1 MICGKLMNL
10 RPEEIMKRIVFA
22 TLFFALGSAIFF
34 AAFAS
39 AATPVIPVLLVDG
52 QAGGTYHNWRLT
64 TQVLKKEL
72 EETGRFQVTVATSPE
87 FGGDFSNF
95 KPKFNDY
102 KAIVWNYDAPDWPAD
117 LRTQLEEYV
126 KNGGGLVIVHGA
138 DNAFPDWRDY
148 NLMTGVG
155 GWRNRSE
162 KSGPY
167 WYFKDGK
174 LVSDTSP
181 GPAGSHGARLPFQV
195 VTREAEHP
203 IMKGLPT
210 VWMHGADELYAT
222 LRGPGEN
229 LTVLATA
236 HSDPANK
243 GTDRDEPMLMVVTY
257 GKGRVFHTTLGHD
270 VAALSCVGF
279 MTTYQR
285 GTEWAATGKVTQ
297 KVPSSFPTA
306 ETVSFRVD
314 LAKMDPAFVANAAT
328 APPPAASTTSSLQK
342 EAAVVK
348 HASGPFEVKL
358 NPQTPDGVFEN
369 ATTGRMTI
377 DKQFHGD
384 LEATSKGQMLTAMT
398 DIKGSAGYVGIERVT
413 GTLHG
418 RSGSFALQHSGTMN
432 RGVPELSVTVVPDS
446 GTGQLVGLTGKMK
459 INIVDGKHSYDFE
472 YTLPDAQ

>member
-1 MICGKLMNL
+1 
-10 RPEEIMKRIVFA
+10 MKRIVR
-22 TLFFALGSAIFF
+22 
-34 AAFAS
+34 AAFRIVLWGTIFV
-39 AATPVIPVLLVDG
+39 AALAPGVAQTIPVLLVDG
-52 QAGGTYHNWRLT
+52 QAGGPYHNWRLT

-72 EETGRFQVTVATSPE
+72 EETGMFQVAVATSPE
-87 FGGDFSNF
+87 SGGDFSTF
-95 KPKFNDY
+95 KPKFGDY
-102 KAIVWNYDAPDWPAD
+102 EAVVWNYDAPDWPAD
-117 LRTQLEEYV
+117 LRVQLEEYV
-126 KNGGGLVIVHGA
+126 KNGGGLVVVHGA

-195 VTREAEHP
+195 VTRDADHP
-203 IMKGLPT
+203 IMKGLPPL
-210 VWMHGADELYAT
+210 WMHAADELYAT

-229 LTVLATA
+229 MTVLATA
-236 HSDPANK
+236 HSDSTNK
-243 GTDRDEPMLMVVTY
+243 GTDRDEPMLIVVKS
-257 GKGRVFHTTLGHD
+257 GKGRVFHTTMGHD

-297 KVPSSFPTA
+297 KVPLNFPTA

-314 LAKMDPAFVANAAT
+314 IAKMDPAFVANAAT
-328 APPPAASTTSSLQK
+328 APPPSNGNPVSGAIQK
-342 EAAVVK
+342 EAAVTK
-348 HASGPFEVKL
+348 HASGPFEVKSI
-358 NPQTPDGVFEN
+358 PQAPDGVFEN

-384 LEATSKGQMLTAMT
+384 LEATSKGQALTAMT
-398 DIKGSAGYVGIERVT
+398 DVKGSAGYVAIERVT

-418 RSGSFALQHSGTMN
+418 RGGSFALQHSGTMN
-432 RGVPELSVTVVPDS
+432 RGVPQLNVTVVPDS
-446 GTGQLVGLTGKMK
+446 GTGQLLGLAGKMT
-459 INIVDGKHSYDFE
+459 INITDGKHSYDFE
-472 YTLPDAQ
+472 YTLPEAP